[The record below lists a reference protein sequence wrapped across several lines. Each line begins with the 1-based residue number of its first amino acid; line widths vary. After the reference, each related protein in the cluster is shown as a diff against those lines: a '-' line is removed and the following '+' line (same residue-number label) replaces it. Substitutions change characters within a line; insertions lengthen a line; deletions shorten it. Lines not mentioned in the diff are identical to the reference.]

1 MGGGG
6 QLLLLALAALAA
18 TAAAQTLPAGWGSGE
33 IDGKT
38 YYYHNDSPGEILWD
52 PPPMDEPAAAA
63 AAAADAAGRRPAA
76 PGGGEEAA
84 PTAKKELFTLQV
96 NVTGAETEG
105 GVVPLT
111 LHEGEAPGEVAAA
124 FARANGLP
132 DVSRDE
138 LTVAILQYAKQNG
151 FVTPAFS
158 IPITLPPAEGATEGE
173 TAALDWF
180 PGDQASSV
188 AADFA
193 VKHNLDGTQRL
204 QLVRGLIKEARVRGL
219 VQPIFTL
226 NVALPLDEGAT
237 EGTEPKRVP
246 LDIYDGDDLDDAASE
261 FVTRH
266 SLPDVYRAQI
276 RQGLRARAKT
286 MELIKPVFELGVTLL
301 SGAREVLK
309 VYDGDNVESVAID
322 FAQTHD
328 LAHDEREALI
338 AAVEEQASA
347 RKLLPPLL
355 FKLPVKVGD
364 QKDPWI
370 AQLYVHQGD
379 VPAQIAASFVRQRH
393 LPARPPSSCFNY
405 FARTSRCAAA
415 GRAHLAPGIPTS
427 QCLCPRALVSIRCL
441 GIQAGAMRLRQCR
454 QSLRPSLRRRA
465 RSTKRSRTR
474 RPERRGKPREPLRQ
488 GCEPAVVRWAAAS
501 PAERRGCGKY
511 INGHCRHRQWHPRK
525 LYS

>member
-1 MGGGG
+1 
-6 QLLLLALAALAA
+6 
-18 TAAAQTLPAGWGSGE
+18 
-33 IDGKT
+33 
-38 YYYHNDSPGEILWD
+38 
-52 PPPMDEPAAAA
+52 MDEPAAAD
-63 AAAADAAGRRPAA
+63 AAAADAARAA

-173 TAALDWF
+173 TATLDWF

-393 LPARPPSSCFNY
+393 LPARPPSSCDATIAWLLLQLFR
-405 FARTSRCAAA
+405 AHQPMRGRWASTPGSRHTHVSVPVPSCPRVHQVSRYSGWGNATETVQTITAAIVAKAGTINEAIEDAATRKEGQAEGATAA
-415 GRAHLAPGIPTS
+415 G
-427 QCLCPRALVSIRCL
+427 V
-441 GIQAGAMRLRQCR
+441 
-454 QSLRPSLRRRA
+454 
-465 RSTKRSRTR
+465 
-474 RPERRGKPREPLRQ
+474 
-488 GCEPAVVRWAAAS
+488 
-501 PAERRGCGKY
+501 
-511 INGHCRHRQWHPRK
+511 
-525 LYS
+525 